1 MELTNNSFL
10 TSRND
15 YLTAIAERK
24 VNADRIATGKRL
36 ERSGTDVGAI
46 HQAAYQTTE
55 ITSDLQSIA
64 NLRNLRSFLSAQE
77 NSLRRVHEM
86 YDRMEV
92 LAIKAAN
99 PITRASDR
107 ADYEIEYNAYREQL
121 EEIMKS
127 RYNGT
132 LLFSSTE
139 MCGGP
144 VDVVLQELDAST
156 NAKKNAPGGTHIV
169 RAQTQE
175 TGSPSGTVSLRV
187 NSGPAGDTYRV
198 WMGDICVFSA
208 GPEFKGSPADL
219 YEEQEN
225 GNWVGKNYNGN
236 APFSSTG
243 TYSSDQTHSYNYTKA
258 NGDVVT
264 VIVEEPTFA
273 YSGNGWRT
281 SGNAA
286 NGDDDLF
293 EIRFGPGEKT
303 TYTLTP
309 GSKNDRRDSY
319 SGNHNSGNITP
330 DLNLDGIPDGD
341 GISDYNPFD
350 QNTGLYTNIITKDL
364 PEDFDRTE
372 MTIQVETNTIGVI
385 YEEGASSGNGET
397 IVQERDSAG
406 NLVFNPDGSAKMVE
420 ADKID
425 NSGVS
430 FTPTPFIRYIPKD
443 RHGNMIELDPKGFDR
458 FEDTSLTTP
467 VSAQD
472 VVDKMRGNNGYFGE
486 MKCIVENRIGI
497 LGSEY
502 KRVDYEINALEQQ
515 VMEGKL
521 ALSRIKDADMARET
535 TELAR
540 NSLRSELATQIL
552 SNTARL
558 KDILIPLTTD
568 HFRGE
573 AMSLGL

>member
-1 MELTNNSFL
+1 
-10 TSRND
+10 
-15 YLTAIAERK
+15 
-24 VNADRIATGKRL
+24 
-36 ERSGTDVGAI
+36 
-46 HQAAYQTTE
+46 
-55 ITSDLQSIA
+55 
-64 NLRNLRSFLSAQE
+64 
-77 NSLRRVHEM
+77 M

-144 VDVVLQELDAST
+144 QDVSMDALDASNNFRRFHT
-156 NAKKNAPGGTHIV
+156 KGGNAANVANDTKGRLV
-169 RAQTQE
+169 RAQVVE
-175 TGSPSGTVSLRV
+175 TGSPSGTMSFRV
-187 NSGPAGDTYRV
+187 NSGTAGDTYRV

-208 GPEFKGSPADL
+208 GPAFKGDVDDL
-219 YEEQEN
+219 YEELPSGDFE
-225 GNWVGKNYNGN
+225 GKNYNNYKWDN
-236 APFSSTG
+236 ATDKNNEVVTGPFSYSYDKDTIVIQDG
-243 TYSSDQTHSYNYTKA
+243 TPATITKTV
-258 NGDVVT
+258 NVT
-264 VIVEEPTFA
+264 ADKPDFA
-273 YSGNGWRT
+273 YSGDGWRT
-281 SGNAA
+281 HKSAGT
-286 NGDDDLF
+286 GDDDLF
-293 EIRFGPGEKT
+293 EVTFGPGQKT
-303 TYTLTP
+303 TYKVTV
-309 GSKNDRRDSY
+309 GASNDLRD
-319 SGNHNSGNITP
+319 GNTGKENSGNLGP
-330 DLNLDGIPDGD
+330 D
-341 GISDYNPFD
+341 GISDFNPYD
-350 QNTGLYTNIITKDL
+350 PATGLYTNIITNDL

-372 MTIQVETNTIGVI
+372 MTLQLESNTIGVI
-385 YEEGASSGNGET
+385 YEEYDAANGINDDFTQHWKGGQLLTDDLGRPMNRLEQVLNGVQALDNLENPVTET
-397 IVQERDSAG
+397 RGGRALPVFTGLQDNIPNSA
-406 NLVFNPDGSAKMVE
+406 AE
-420 ADKID
+420 
-425 NSGVS
+425 

-472 VVDKMRGNNGYFGE
+472 VVDKMRGNNNYFGE

-502 KRVDYEINALEQQ
+502 KRVDYEISALEQQ